1 MANFGVLS
9 FVFPAWNEEEM
20 LAHTVLAA
28 TEAGEQLIG
37 AGEVERY
44 EIILVDDGSTD
55 RTPALADELAVVDPD
70 HVRAVHHERNRGL
83 GATVRTGLD
92 HAIGDLVLYTDA
104 DLPFDLLLLHKAF
117 RLLRI
122 YDADIVSMYRFDRT
136 SEGPKRYLYS
146 HLYNWLVRTTL
157 NVRLRDVNFA
167 GKLIRR
173 DVLERVDLRS
183 EGSFVDVELM
193 SQAQRLGFNIIQ
205 FGVDYFPRTRG
216 ASTLAAPTVI
226 VGIVRDLF
234 AERARLRRVR
244 PLTDE
249 ELHARRHETR

>member
-1 MANFGVLS
+1 VTNFGVLS
-9 FVFPAWNEEEM
+9 FVFPAWNEQEM
-20 LAHTVLAA
+20 LPQTVLAA
-28 TEAGEQLIG
+28 SEAGRSLVD
-37 AGEVERY
+37 AD
-44 EIILVDDGSTD
+44 EIDRFEILLVDDGSTD
-55 RTPALADELAVVDPD
+55 RTPALVDALAEADPD
-70 HVRAVHHERNRGL
+70 HVRALHHDHNRGL

-92 HAIGDLVLYTDA
+92 HATGDLVLYTDA

-157 NVRLRDVNFA
+157 DVRLRDVNFA

-173 DVLERVDLRS
+173 EVLDRVELHS

-216 ASTLAAPTVI
+216 DSTLAAPTVI
-226 VGIVRDLF
+226 LGIVRELMK
-234 AERARLRRVR
+234 ERSRLRRVR
-244 PLTDE
+244 PLSQD
-249 ELHARRHETR
+249 ELHARR